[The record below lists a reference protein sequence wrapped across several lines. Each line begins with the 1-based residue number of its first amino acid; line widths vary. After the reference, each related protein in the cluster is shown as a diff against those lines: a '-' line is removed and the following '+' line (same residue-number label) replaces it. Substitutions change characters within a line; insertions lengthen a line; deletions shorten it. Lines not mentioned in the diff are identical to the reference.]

1 MVMLCHGRMASRR
14 ENGTVKSMLLFPYS
28 RISLGFD
35 IGELGFRGFTLS
47 TERSQIL
54 LPRPLDT
61 SHRSSEAVPAL
72 PITVAFRQT
81 ERRAWESIL
90 LLKKNK
96 KQQPSY
102 SMLEQAQNKTLP
114 MLDNEIKVTICNT

>member
-1 MVMLCHGRMASRR
+1 MASRR

-54 LPRPLDT
+54 LARPLDT

-72 PITVAFRQT
+72 PITVAFRQHEHT
-81 ERRAWESIL
+81 WKGEL
-90 LLKKNK
+90 GKLFFCLKKKKNNNPLIVCWNK
-96 KQQPSY
+96 HR
-102 SMLEQAQNKTLP
+102 
-114 MLDNEIKVTICNT
+114 IKPYQC